1 MSSRFQYILAG
12 AGITLLAIAAVLVA
26 GYKSAQA
33 SDTAAIITS
42 KNPAET
48 IQPVTVNSLVDNQ
61 GQTDEVTA
69 LLADRNQLASNWQS
83 SVEEQSGWLHMKI
96 LYDREFEGGG
106 TLPDGTRIPRD
117 YISEIWYK
125 SSNAETTAQMVNLMW
140 DLEGNLVQVATYR
153 DGYWRNF
160 SDNSKVADT
169 PPALPQDDR
178 FIAGNVAYNKIIR
191 EDKSSDDLPT
201 VPFTYHYSHPA
212 LSYDEIGLE
221 GVTINGGIIR
231 ETIDTT
237 TGQVLYVTTT
247 FQMADGSERFSDEY
261 SYLLTEIVDDVPAD
275 VAEYLESAATLWTR

>member
-1 MSSRFQYILAG
+1 MTSRFQYILVG
-12 AGITLLAIAAVLVA
+12 VGITLLAIVAALAV
-26 GYKSAQA
+26 GYKPTQA
-33 SDTAAIITS
+33 IDAEEAITS
-42 KNPAET
+42 INPAET
-48 IQPVTVNSLVDNQ
+48 TKYITTNDLVDNQ

-69 LLADRNQLASNWQS
+69 LLSDRNQLVANWQS
-83 SVEEQSGWLHMKI
+83 SVKEQSGWLHMKI

-125 SSNAETTAQMVNLMW
+125 SSNADTTAQMVNLMW

-169 PPALPQDDR
+169 PPTLPQDDR

-191 EDKSSDDLPT
+191 EDKSSDELPT
-201 VPFTYHYSHPA
+201 VTFTYHYSHPGI
-212 LSYDEIGLE
+212 SYDEIGLE

-231 ETIDTT
+231 ETIDMT
-237 TGQVLYVTTT
+237 TGQVLNVTTT
-247 FQMADGSERFSDEY
+247 FQIADGSERFLDEY
-261 SYLLTEIVDDVPAD
+261 SYLLTEIVDNVPAD
-275 VAEYLESAATLWTR
+275 VAEYLEKEVGDGNQ